1 MLFRRLQLE
10 LKWKPLLP
18 YDILKQE
25 WKYEIFEDTTKDEV
39 EEVSVIT
46 HDREDYPDDIRLKSD
61 EVQQDSSQNIIL
73 HIITQ
78 EKVATKV
85 NFT

>member
-10 LKWKPLLP
+10 LKWKSHLP
-18 YDILKQE
+18 HDILKLE

-61 EVQQDSSQNIIL
+61 EVQQDSSQNIIIHIL
-73 HIITQ
+73 H
-78 EKVATKV
+78 KKR
-85 NFT
+85 